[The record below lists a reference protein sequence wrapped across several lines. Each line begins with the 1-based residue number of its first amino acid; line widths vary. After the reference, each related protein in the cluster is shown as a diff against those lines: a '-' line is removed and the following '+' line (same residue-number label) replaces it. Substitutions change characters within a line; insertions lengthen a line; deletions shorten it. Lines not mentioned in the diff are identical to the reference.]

1 MKVNWQGV
9 FPAISTQF
17 NEGGTIN
24 YESNARML
32 KELIRDGI
40 DGIVA
45 LGTIGESASLSPEK
59 KRSFIKHTVETVN
72 GRIMPLLRLDTIS
85 TLAQCI
91 KFAEQILGR
100 VSENVR
106 MPRLP
111 LLGEVRT
118 YVEQAIAQAL
128 ETRIALDKY
137 NID

>member
-17 NEGGTIN
+17 NEGATIN

-32 KELIRDGI
+32 EELIRDGI

-45 LGTIGESASLSPEK
+45 LGTIGENASLGPEEK
-59 KRSFIKHTVETVN
+59 HNFIKHTVETFK
-72 GRIMPLLRLDTIS
+72 GRILVLSGCTEN
-85 TLAQCI
+85 TT
-91 KFAEQILGR
+91 EQILGR
-100 VSENVR
+100 GSENVH

-111 LLGEVRT
+111 LIGEEWT
-118 YVEQAIAQAL
+118 YVEQVIAQAL
-128 ETRIALDKY
+128 ETRIDPDKY